1 MIAYSLFPSWMTD
14 ERYLTLATW
23 WLVFATFAVVFTGL
37 AAVVFAWIQIAV
49 QRAQTRI
56 GNLESLTQWF
66 EGDRIRRV
74 RQGLAASR
82 LTASGKLRRLDLDD
96 VPDAADELL
105 DFFEHVAFLVRRGH
119 LKAFDVWH
127 TFGPWVAAIHADFR
141 EYVAV
146 LQVHDSTVYC
156 DFIWLFQELLKVE
169 RSEKGSGLDYDDDDL
184 EGHYG
189 YERRLDG
196 VRIPVRRR
204 PRRRNPRG
212 GRGGDGAETP
222 NPETEAG
229 Q

>member
-1 MIAYSLFPSWMTD
+1 MTD
-14 ERYLTLATW
+14 EHDLTLATW
-23 WLVFATFAVVFTGL
+23 WLVFATFAVVFTGI

-82 LTASGKLRRLDLDD
+82 LTGSGILKRLDLDD

-127 TFGPWVAAIHADFR
+127 TFGPWVAAMQADFR
-141 EYVAV
+141 EYIAV
-146 LQVHDSTVYC
+146 QQAHDPTVYC
-156 DFIWLFQELLKVE
+156 DFTWLFQRLLKVE
-169 RSEKGSGLDYDDDDL
+169 RSEKGSGLEYDEDDL

-189 YERRLDG
+189 YERRLEG

-204 PRRRNPRG
+204 PRRRKPAAERG
-212 GRGGDGAETP
+212 GAAAEIQIPRNGGR
-222 NPETEAG
+222 